1 MVDKKNSFYKAISK
15 LQNPDFEI
23 VQELPSGSHTAPK
36 IIRMS
41 DGRLA
46 VLKQPVPLVQ
56 RQNETDTDFEKR
68 KGYILQQWAKDI
80 SVQNNVTKTLAD
92 YTGDLQIPKTIHYV
106 AGPTGYIIEE
116 LASGIPLDASM
127 INNMSDAESKKLANL
142 LAYFLNY
149 MHQKT
154 AQQKKSVYSF
164 FSSLDTP
171 EKTATQQVFE
181 RFSSAMPDK
190 SELLKQ
196 LFDEKITKDDY
207 SVMVHSDIR
216 AANIMYDQDNNKF
229 SLIDFG
235 NARQGNK
242 YHDVVLFASAANK
255 ELFPILLDAS
265 QIYNSLPKQNMPI
278 YYDTNIIKKLFQRN
292 IVFLAGFHA
301 IRNGLSN
308 QEIQDMWK
316 KHIQPDLDYIDTQYN
331 SFIKNSGI
339 SIDRGKV

>member
-1 MVDKKNSFYKAISK
+1 MTDKKNYFYNAISK
-15 LQNPDFEI
+15 IQKTDFEV

-36 IIRMS
+36 IIRMY

-46 VLKQPVPLVQ
+46 VLKQPVRPVQ
-56 RQNETDTDFEKR
+56 RQNETDTDFKKR
-68 KGYILQQWAKDI
+68 KGYILIQWAKDI
-80 SVQNNVTKTLAD
+80 EVQNNVTKILAD
-92 YTGDLQIPKTIHYV
+92 YTGDLHIPKTIRYV
-106 AGPTGYIIEE
+106 PGPSGYIIEE
-116 LASGIPLDASM
+116 LASGIPLNASL
-127 INNMSDAESKKLANL
+127 INNMSYTESKQLAHL
-142 LAYFLNY
+142 LACFLNY

-154 AQQKKSVYSF
+154 VRQKESVYNFYSI
-164 FSSLDTP
+164 LDAP
-171 EKTATQQVFE
+171 EKPATQQVFE

-235 NARQGNK
+235 NAKQGNK
-242 YHDVVLFASAANK
+242 YHDMVLFASAANK
-255 ELFPILLDAS
+255 DLFPILLDAS

-292 IVFLAGFHA
+292 IVFLRGFYA
-301 IRNGLSN
+301 IRDGLSD
-308 QEIQDMWK
+308 QEIQDMWEK
-316 KHIQPDLDYIDTQYN
+316 YIQPDLDYVDTQYD
-331 SFIKNSGI
+331 SFIKKSGI